1 MEQNRVL
8 DIIINL
14 LVGIKNDNK
23 LIGKS
28 CNDEEILLN
37 GCSYLLNQTI
47 RQYQFPKNHY
57 FVSKK
62 AQELWNKISS
72 DDIFNYVYR
81 DTVTKD
87 IEGVVVVDK
96 FRGGEGTPYAK
107 ESIVKGDKFI
117 YKDVFSD
124 EHIVTVSDVIKE
136 LLDLSN
142 FDYESVEKIL
152 NKIYIC
158 KMLKSEDR
166 SIKNKKSRSMDYREV
181 ILSDYY
187 DVGIRV
193 NGIDYVSMAKERLQE
208 AEEELNNLLKSAEDS
223 ISTDNTHSYYSQNS
237 SPESHTGMD
246 YTKYKFE
253 GNIYGKNRLVLAIV
267 KAYVRDNPTIV
278 YSNLKTIFFDQLQG
292 STLGVI
298 ATPIEARQ
306 KRKDPERRYF
316 LTEPIILKGGVKVV
330 VCSQWGI
337 ANIYKFIERAK
348 KLGYS
353 IEEYKN

>member
-14 LVGIKNDNK
+14 LIGIKNDNK

-47 RQYQFPKNHY
+47 RQYQFPESHY
-57 FVSKK
+57 FVSEK

-166 SIKNKKSRSMDYREV
+166 SIMNKKSRSTDYREV
-181 ILSDYY
+181 ILNDYY
-187 DVGIRV
+187 DVDIRV
-193 NGIDYVSMAKERLQE
+193 RGIDYISIAEARLAEAKEELELLEKNQTINITSKVKG
-208 AEEELNNLLKSAEDS
+208 AEMKIGETFTFTNEK
-223 ISTDNTHSYYSQNS
+223 TF
-237 SPESHTGMD
+237 G
-246 YTKYKFE
+246 
-253 GNIYGKNRLVLAIV
+253 YGIKDAY
-267 KAYVRDNPTIV
+267 KAYNSKNENVGFVFMTNDMRTSSYGCAELRFYTP
-278 YSNLKTIFFDQLQG
+278 YKGKTWCRFT
-292 STLGVI
+292 S
-298 ATPIEARQ
+298 R
-306 KRKDPERRYF
+306 
-316 LTEPIILKGGVKVV
+316 GVKIDWKTL
-330 VCSQWGI
+330 SQLITEKGKCKYYI
-337 ANIYKFIERAK
+337 D
-348 KLGYS
+348 
-353 IEEYKN
+353 

>member
-14 LVGIKNDNK
+14 LIGIKNDNK

-47 RQYQFPKNHY
+47 RQYQFPESHY
-57 FVSKK
+57 FVSEK

-96 FRGGEGTPYAK
+96 FRGGEGAPYAK

-166 SIKNKKSRSMDYREV
+166 SIKNKKSRSTDYKEV
-181 ILSDYY
+181 ILNDYY
-187 DVGIRV
+187 DVDIRV
-193 NGIDYVSMAKERLQE
+193 RGIDYISIAEARLAEAKEELELLEKNQTINITSKVKG
-208 AEEELNNLLKSAEDS
+208 AEMKIGETFTFTNEK
-223 ISTDNTHSYYSQNS
+223 TF
-237 SPESHTGMD
+237 G
-246 YTKYKFE
+246 
-253 GNIYGKNRLVLAIV
+253 YGIKDAY
-267 KAYVRDNPTIV
+267 KAYNSKNENVGFVFMTNDMRTSS
-278 YSNLKTIFFDQLQG
+278 YGCAELRFY
-292 STLGVI
+292 
-298 ATPIEARQ
+298 TP
-306 KRKDPERRYF
+306 Y
-316 LTEPIILKGGVKVV
+316 KGKIWWRFTSHGVKIDWKTL
-330 VCSQWGI
+330 SQLITEKGECKYYI
-337 ANIYKFIERAK
+337 D
-348 KLGYS
+348 
-353 IEEYKN
+353 